1 MDCNAGAALSRAFV
15 QQGPFPGQGEFGM
28 DSAHDAGDHVMG
40 DMHHHHLM
48 DHPQLG
54 GCPADWA
61 DQFHHQR
68 HVDPHAAA
76 ASMEQEYAEMMHHQ
90 DHMEAEA
97 AHAEM
102 EAAFAAAES
111 HNESAGDWLQQ
122 FEGTEPQGE
131 WAQEFNSEEV
141 QTFGVEGEVLKSME
155 EKTKESQFYAFM
167 EKVKRGE
174 IVIDDEKGIVEG
186 PAQDWTKQFEEGD
199 ATGALSRE
207 NWAEE
212 LAKHYEGREGE
223 DGECDDDDYD
233 AAWNNA
239 EAQGAEAEAHERA
252 WGSEGDDEDFAER
265 YLQAAKE
272 NGADNW
278 LEEYQQSARLAQQA
292 YDSSDYPFDPNNPY
306 LFHDD
311 PFGEGIQLLA
321 AGTLSEAVL
330 AFEAACQQAPDRE
343 ESWRV
348 LGTTQAENEKDQLA
362 IRALNR
368 ARELNPKDLAVHLA
382 LSVSHTNESNHTQA
396 LQALKGWLLA
406 NPQYEQLGSITI
418 EPPADAGLDEYSREF
433 LFISPSEHR
442 DCCTL
447 FNAARE
453 MNPRDAELHVCLG
466 ILKNLSHEFDEAAQ
480 HFQDALQFRQDD
492 PKLWNKLGATLANG
506 NRSREALSAYD
517 RALDLN
523 PGYVR
528 AQYNL
533 GIAHSNLGE
542 HIAAAKHLV
551 RAIVMQQGGI
561 VVPDPPTRSTR
572 EMWDVL
578 RMTLN
583 LMDRGDLVEKTWNQ
597 DVVPF
602 LHEFGLSDLL

>member
-15 QQGPFPGQGEFGM
+15 QQGAFPQGGEFGM
-28 DSAHDAGDHVMG
+28 GDTGADLVMG
-40 DMHHHHLM
+40 GPA
-48 DHPQLG
+48 HPEMLERAAAG
-54 GCPADWA
+54 GCPASWA
-61 DQFHHQR
+61 DHFHHQQQQQ
-68 HVDPHAAA
+68 HADPHTA
-76 ASMEQEYAEMMHHQ
+76 ASMEQEYAMMMQQHDEMH
-90 DHMEAEA
+90 

-102 EAAFAAAES
+102 EAAFAAADQQQNEA
-111 HNESAGDWLQQ
+111 ESAGDWLQQ
-122 FEGTEPQGE
+122 FEGAQPDGE

-141 QTFGVEGEVLKSME
+141 QTFGVEGEPLRTVE
-155 EKTKESQFYAFM
+155 EKTRESQFYAFM

-186 PAQDWTKQFEEGD
+186 PAQDWVKQFEAGD
-199 ATGALSRE
+199 GTGALSE
-207 NWAEE
+207 EHWAEE
-212 LAKHYEGREGE
+212 LAQHYDGQPDAE
-223 DGECDDDDYD
+223 DD
-233 AAWNNA
+233 AAWNAADAENA
-239 EAQGAEAEAHERA
+239 EAAAQERA
-252 WGSEGDDEDFAER
+252 WGSDGDDEDFAER

-278 LEEYQQSARLAQQA
+278 LEEYQQSAKLAQQA
-292 YDSSDYPFDPNNPY
+292 YDSSEYPFDPNNPY

-311 PFGEGIQLLA
+311 PFGEGMQLLA

-330 AFEAACQQAPDRE
+330 AFEAACQQTPDRE
-343 ESWRV
+343 DAWRV

-406 NPQYEQLGSITI
+406 NPQYEKLGSISM
-418 EPPADAGLDEYSREF
+418 EQQDVGPDEFSREF

-453 MNPRDAELHVCLG
+453 INPRDAELHVCLG

-480 HFQDALQFRQDD
+480 HFQDALSFRQDD

-506 NRSREALSAYD
+506 NRSKEALGAYD
-517 RALDLN
+517 HALDLN

-533 GIAHSNLGE
+533 GIAHSNLGD
-542 HIAAAKHLV
+542 HLAAARHLV
-551 RAIVMQQGGI
+551 RAVVMQQGGI

-583 LMDRGDLVEKTWNQ
+583 LMDRGDLVEKTWSQ

>member
-15 QQGPFPGQGEFGM
+15 QQGVFPQGDFGM
-28 DSAHDAGDHVMG
+28 GFGDGSDQVMG
-40 DMHHHHLM
+40 GPAHAEMM
-48 DHPQLG
+48 DHGPTG
-54 GCPADWA
+54 GCPANWA
-61 DQFHHQR
+61 EQFHHQR
-68 HVDPHAAA
+68 HADPHHAAS
-76 ASMEQEYAEMMHHQ
+76 SMEQEFAAMMHHQ
-90 DHMEAEA
+90 DEVEAAA

-111 HNESAGDWLQQ
+111 HHAEAESAGDWLQQ
-122 FEGTEPQGE
+122 FEGAEPDGQ
-131 WAQEFNSEEV
+131 WAQEFNAEDV
-141 QTFGVEGEVLKSME
+141 QTFSVEGEPVKTVA

-186 PAQDWTKQFEEGD
+186 PAQDWAQQFEKGEGV
-199 ATGALSRE
+199 GALSE
-207 NWAEE
+207 EHWAEE
-212 LAKHYEGREGE
+212 LAQHYDGRAEE
-223 DGECDDDDYD
+223 DDAEYD
-233 AAWNNA
+233 AAWNDADAQRA
-239 EAQGAEAEAHERA
+239 EEEAHERA
-252 WGSEGDDEDFAER
+252 WGSDGDDEDFAER

-278 LEEYQQSARLAQQA
+278 LEEYQQSARMAQQA

-311 PFGEGIQLLA
+311 PFGEGMQLLA

-330 AFEAACQQAPDRE
+330 AFEAACQQKPDRE
-343 ESWRV
+343 DAWRV

-406 NPQYEQLGSITI
+406 NPQYEQLGSITMDQ
-418 EPPADAGLDEYSREF
+418 PDVGPDEFSREF

-453 MNPRDAELHVCLG
+453 INPRDAELHVCLG

-506 NRSREALSAYD
+506 NRSREALAAYD

-533 GIAHSNLGE
+533 GIAHSNLGD
-542 HIAAAKHLV
+542 HVAAARHLV
-551 RAIVMQQGGI
+551 RAVVMQQGGI

-583 LMDRGDLVEKTWNQ
+583 LMDRGDLVEKTWSQ

>member
-1 MDCNAGAALSRAFV
+1 MYGVFLKLIFLPLRRIR
-15 QQGPFPGQGEFGM
+15 
-28 DSAHDAGDHVMG
+28 
-40 DMHHHHLM
+40 
-48 DHPQLG
+48 
-54 GCPADWA
+54 WA
-61 DQFHHQR
+61 DQFHHQQ
-68 HVDPHAAA
+68 HADPHG
-76 ASMEQEYAEMMHHQ
+76 ASMEQEFAMMMQQQDEMV
-90 DHMEAEA
+90 

-102 EAAFAAAES
+102 ESAFAAADAHHTEA
-111 HNESAGDWLQQ
+111 ETAGDWLQQ
-122 FEGTEPQGE
+122 FEGAQPEGE
-131 WAQEFNSEEV
+131 WAQEFNSEDV
-141 QTFGVEGEVLKSME
+141 QTFGVEGEPLRTVE
-155 EKTKESQFYAFM
+155 EKTKNSQFYAFM

-186 PAQDWTKQFEEGD
+186 PAQDWVKQFESGD
-199 ATGALSRE
+199 GTGALSE
-207 NWAEE
+207 EHWAEE
-212 LAKHYEGREGE
+212 LAQHYDGRV
-223 DGECDDDDYD
+223 DDDPECDAAYD
-233 AAWNNA
+233 AAWHTA
-239 EAQGAEAEAHERA
+239 EAQNVEATAHERA
-252 WGSEGDDEDFAER
+252 WGSDGDDEDFAER
-265 YLQAAKE
+265 YIQAAKE

-278 LEEYQQSARLAQQA
+278 LEEYQQSQKMAQQA
-292 YDSSDYPFDPNNPY
+292 YDSSEYPFDPNNPY

-311 PFGEGIQLLA
+311 PFGEGMQLLA

-330 AFEAACQQAPDRE
+330 AFEASCQQVPGRE
-343 ESWRV
+343 DAWRV

-396 LQALKGWLLA
+396 LHALKGWLLA
-406 NPQYEQLGSITI
+406 NPQYEQLGSIAMDQTDVG
-418 EPPADAGLDEYSREF
+418 PDEFSREF

-453 MNPRDAELHVCLG
+453 INSQDAELHVCLG
-466 ILKNLSHEFDEAAQ
+466 ILKNLSHEFDDAAQ
-480 HFQDALQFRQDD
+480 HFHDALQFRQDD

-506 NRSREALSAYD
+506 NRSKEALGAYD
-517 RALDLN
+517 HALDLN

-533 GIAHSNLGE
+533 GIAHSNLGD
-542 HIAAAKHLV
+542 HLAAARHLV
-551 RAIVMQQGGI
+551 RAVVMQQGGI

-583 LMDRGDLVEKTWNQ
+583 LMDRGDLVEKTWSQ